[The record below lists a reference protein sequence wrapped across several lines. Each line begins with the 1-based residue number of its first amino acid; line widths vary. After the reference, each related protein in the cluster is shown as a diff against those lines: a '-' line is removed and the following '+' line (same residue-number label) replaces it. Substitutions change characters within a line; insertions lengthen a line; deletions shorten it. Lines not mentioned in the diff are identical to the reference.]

1 MQSIAQLI
9 AYMGLDM
16 SERNFRDQHALSG
29 AFLSNKLLRLVELI
43 GQQGNELLG
52 EAEIIIP
59 SNAVACLLFI
69 GDKGQASL
77 VEVAA
82 ALHEAHQLT
91 SQRVEA
97 LLELGLLERQD
108 DPNDRRRKTLS
119 LTRRGKDQYQRL
131 LARLSE
137 IEKAFASLYG
147 EIGHDLP
154 TILET
159 AMDALRR
166 KPLLDRIRDGK

>member
-1 MQSIAQLI
+1 
-9 AYMGLDM
+9 MGLNM

-43 GQQGNELLG
+43 GQQGNALLG
-52 EAEIIIP
+52 EAEITIP

-77 VEVAA
+77 VEIAA
-82 ALHEAHQLT
+82 ALDEAHQLT

-97 LLELGLLERQD
+97 LMDLGLLERQD
-108 DPNDRRRKTLS
+108 DPNDRRRKALS
-119 LTRRGKDQYQRL
+119 LTRKGKVQYDRL
-131 LARLSE
+131 LARLGE
-137 IEKAFASLYG
+137 IENAFSGLYA

-154 TILET
+154 NILET

-166 KPLLDRIRDGK
+166 KPLLERIREGK